1 MRPLRALV
9 DTARA
14 ALSFALILPVRFYQ
28 VVIGPLLPKVCRYY
42 PSCSEYFILA
52 VHKHGPCVGCA
63 KGLWRIC
70 RCNPFTP
77 GGYDP
82 P

>member
-1 MRPLRALV
+1 MLAVVRKW
-9 DTARA
+9 ARA
-14 ALSFALILPVRFYQ
+14 ALVAAVILPVRFYQ
-28 VVIGPLLPKVCRYY
+28 IVLGPMLPKVCRFY
-42 PSCSEYFILA
+42 PSCSVYFIEA
-52 VHKHGPCVGCA
+52 VHKHGPV
-63 KGLWRIC
+63 KGSLKGVWRVC

>member
-1 MRPLRALV
+1 MRRSIGSKARGVLSAILIACVRSYQLCVRPIFPPLC
-9 DTARA
+9 
-14 ALSFALILPVRFYQ
+14 RF
-28 VVIGPLLPKVCRYY
+28 Y

-52 VHKHGPCVGCA
+52 VRKYGPIRGAA
-63 KGLWRIC
+63 KGVGRLC
-70 RCNPFTP
+70 RCHPWHP

>member
-1 MRPLRALV
+1 MKLQPRAL
-9 DTARA
+9 
-14 ALSFALILPVRFYQ
+14 FALIFILPVRFYQ
-28 VVIGPLLPKVCRYY
+28 VVIGPLLPKVCRFD

-52 VHKHGPCVGCA
+52 VTKHGPLRGVC
-63 KGLWRIC
+63 KGVWRVC
-70 RCNPFTP
+70 RCNPFNH

>member
-1 MRPLRALV
+1 MTGRVGDWVRSFLSALLIAGVRSYQALLR
-9 DTARA
+9 
-14 ALSFALILPVRFYQ
+14 
-28 VVIGPLLPKVCRYY
+28 PLLPSACRFY

-52 VHKHGPCVGCA
+52 VRKHGPMRGACKGVG
-63 KGLWRIC
+63 RIC
-70 RCNPFTP
+70 RCHPWNP

>member
-1 MRPLRALV
+1 MTGRVSAVVGL
-9 DTARA
+9 
-14 ALSFALILPVRFYQ
+14 ALILPVRFYQ
-28 VVIGPLLPKVCRYY
+28 TCLRPLLPSVCRFY

-52 VHKHGPCVGCA
+52 VRKYGPIRGA
-63 KGLWRIC
+63 WRGLWRIG
-70 RCNPFTP
+70 RCHPWHA

>member
-1 MRPLRALV
+1 MLAVVRKWV
-9 DTARA
+9 RA
-14 ALSFALILPVRFYQ
+14 ALVAAVILPVRFYQ
-28 VVIGPLLPKVCRYY
+28 IVLGPMLPKVCRFY
-42 PSCSEYFILA
+42 PSCSVYFIEA
-52 VHKHGPCVGCA
+52 VHKHGPV
-63 KGLWRIC
+63 KGSLKGVWRVC

>member
-1 MRPLRALV
+1 MMVRMLHGLRSLLANL
-9 DTARA
+9 
-14 ALSFALILPVRFYQ
+14 LIAFVRFYQ
-28 VVIGPLLPKVCRYY
+28 IALRPLLPSVCRYE

-52 VHKHGPCVGCA
+52 VRKYGPASGA
-63 KGLWRIC
+63 WRGIKRIC
-70 RCNPFTP
+70 RCHPFYP

>member
-1 MRPLRALV
+1 MIGKFLGWTRTVAGFV
-9 DTARA
+9 
-14 ALSFALILPVRFYQ
+14 LILPVRFYQ
-28 VVIGPLLPKVCRYY
+28 AVIGPLLPKMCKYH
-42 PSCSEYFILA
+42 PSCSEYFINA
-52 VHKHGPCVGCA
+52 VQKHGAIRGVC

-70 RCNPFTP
+70 RCNPWSA